1 MGYKRIRWLLLM
13 LMATLTG
20 YAQTT
25 IDLID
30 NDDGTW
36 SASAMPDYNVAVEVE
51 YETDYSLTIDLTDN
65 GNGTW
70 SVSAMPD
77 YNVAVE
83 VEYETD
89 YSLIIGLTD
98 NGDGTWSANQM
109 PDYSVAVVAEY
120 EDVDLIANAPVA
132 KSGLVYNGKS
142 QQLVTA
148 GTAQGGVMKYSLDGT
163 NFSET
168 IPTAVEVG
176 LYTVYYMV
184 MSTTLNCG
192 DSPVQTLTVRISA
205 NQSALSGAIEE
216 AETLY
221 ASIKDLLPDA
231 AATLLGAINAA
242 IAVQENVN
250 ASQADVNAAT
260 QTMQDAI
267 QTAYGEQALVIDL
280 TDNGD
285 GTWSVA
291 SMLDKNF
298 RMVAEYEDDLSLI
311 VDLADN
317 GDGTWSAVAMPDYKV
332 KMVVEYEDDL
342 SLIVDLKKNADG
354 TWSADKMPGYNVKM
368 VVEISDWLA
377 GDANGDGVVNIA
389 DVVAI
394 VNKIYGNPP
403 ADFDETAADVNG
415 DGVVNTADVVK
426 VVEIISGN

>member
-267 QTAYGEQALVIDL
+267 QTAYGEQALEEAQVTVL
-280 TDNGD
+280 Q
-285 GTWSVA
+285 
-291 SMLDKNF
+291 
-298 RMVAEYEDDLSLI
+298 
-311 VDLADN
+311 
-317 GDGTWSAVAMPDYKV
+317 
-332 KMVVEYEDDL
+332 
-342 SLIVDLKKNADG
+342 
-354 TWSADKMPGYNVKM
+354 
-368 VVEISDWLA
+368 
-377 GDANGDGVVNIA
+377 
-389 DVVAI
+389 
-394 VNKIYGNPP
+394 
-403 ADFDETAADVNG
+403 
-415 DGVVNTADVVK
+415 
-426 VVEIISGN
+426 

>member
-1 MGYKRIRWLLLM
+1 
-13 LMATLTG
+13 
-20 YAQTT
+20 
-25 IDLID
+25 
-30 NDDGTW
+30 
-36 SASAMPDYNVAVEVE
+36 
-51 YETDYSLTIDLTDN
+51 
-65 GNGTW
+65 
-70 SVSAMPD
+70 
-77 YNVAVE
+77 
-83 VEYETD
+83 
-89 YSLIIGLTD
+89 
-98 NGDGTWSANQM
+98 
-109 PDYSVAVVAEY
+109 
-120 EDVDLIANAPVA
+120 
-132 KSGLVYNGKS
+132 
-142 QQLVTA
+142 
-148 GTAQGGVMKYSLDGT
+148 MKYSLDGT